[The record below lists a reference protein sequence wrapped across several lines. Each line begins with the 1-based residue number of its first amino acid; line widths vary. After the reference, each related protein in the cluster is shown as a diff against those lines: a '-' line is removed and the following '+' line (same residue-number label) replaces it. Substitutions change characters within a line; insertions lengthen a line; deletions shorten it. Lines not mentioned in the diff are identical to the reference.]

1 MNDKGKSSFKSYIA
15 LFVIM
20 LCAMILIFYL
30 LISAVNERK
39 RKPLSNNESTTTKIT
54 TTKIIDDT
62 ESTTTKVT
70 TTTTTKK
77 LSIIEEVEEDPLKD
91 EPVIVTNFKSSLS
104 EITKEY
110 RFEGNYHVELRYSG
124 AKFNFNC
131 TNFDKL
137 KNKCVAGSGLMDA
150 GTALIPLYTYSK
162 DEDNYLTR
170 PKDYHVII
178 TDQYIILSFANSF
191 KETGMVKIYDR
202 KGKFIV
208 ELKDLILSYKVD
220 NKEHQGLY
228 PTLNENSIYYYTCDS
243 NLVKVYGFDI
253 SNLNSLGL
261 IEQINGTCY

>member
-15 LFVIM
+15 LFIIM
-20 LCAMILIFYL
+20 IGAVVLIFYL
-30 LISAVNERK
+30 LISAANERK

-54 TTKIIDDT
+54 TTKKVDDI
-62 ESTTTKVT
+62 ESTTAST

-77 LSIIEEVEEDPLKD
+77 LSIVEEVEDDPLKD

-104 EITKEY
+104 EITKGY

-137 KNKCVAGSGLMDA
+137 KNECVAGSGLMDA
-150 GTALIPLYTYSK
+150 GTALVPLYTYNK
-162 DEDNYLTR
+162 DEENYLTR
-170 PKDYHVII
+170 PKDYHIII
-178 TDQYIILSFANSF
+178 TDEYIILSFANSF
-191 KETGMVKIYDR
+191 KETGIVKIYDR

-208 ELKDLILSYKVD
+208 ELKDLILSYKAD

-228 PTLNENSIYYYTCDS
+228 PTLNEGLIYYYTCDS
-243 NLVKVYGFDI
+243 NFVKVYGYDI
-253 SNLNSLGL
+253 KNLNSLGL